1 MARNVGYIYICMDH
15 MIVLS
20 CQFKMYVN
28 IMLEINKM
36 VKDGCVKRTRGVMIP
51 LEGKM
56 KGGIWGN

>member
-1 MARNVGYIYICMDH
+1 MARHVRCIYSYLDH
-15 MIVLS
+15 MIGLS
-20 CQFKMYVN
+20 CQFERYVN

-36 VKDGCVKRTRGVMIP
+36 VQDGCVKRTRGVMIP